1 MAKIESHR
9 DLVVWQKAMDL
20 AAETYALTRRFPSSE
35 NYRMTS
41 QVTRSAVS
49 VAANIAEGHARSTA
63 KDFANFLHI
72 SRGSLAETETYVLLA
87 IRLRYIT
94 DADAATILELVDHVG
109 RMLSALRRR
118 ILPR

>member
-1 MAKIESHR
+1 MATIESHR

-20 AAETYALTRRFPSSE
+20 ATETYALTRRFPNSE

-41 QVTRSAVS
+41 QITRSAVS

-72 SRGSLAETETYVLLA
+72 ARGSLAETETHILLA
-87 IRLRYIT
+87 IRLGYIT
-94 DADAATILELVDHVG
+94 DAEAATVLELIDHVG
-109 RMLSALRRR
+109 RMLSALRRK
-118 ILPR
+118 IMPR